1 MLRPKV
7 PIILMFAELTACSQ
21 SGTQEACRSLGFCD
35 EKLPPPVILDVLC
48 DPSQDAPCNHDTLS
62 KTLEAS
68 LRFAVLRPGS
78 RVRLFMLGKD
88 IASTSMIGEQITPKP
103 AKGSERAKKTA
114 SERFIGSAK
123 DFFAAAATPALD
135 APAAR
140 RSPLA
145 EALTKV
151 GLADDGG
158 LPRHVIVIS
167 DAREVGITDMEC
179 VPNLIKDDAFVS
191 TLKKQQLL
199 GSGLF
204 AGVDIDFVFEE
215 FRPNPNRGC
224 TVAIDREM
232 KVRGLWNAALHAAGA
247 AQVRFSSGPVVFT
260 SDDGLADDT
269 KGGTK

>member
-1 MLRPKV
+1 MRFLSLLGLLANIP
-7 PIILMFAELTACSQ
+7 
-21 SGTQEACRSLGFCD
+21 ACRDGGPEGVCHAVGLCD
-35 EKLPPPVILDVLC
+35 EKALPPVLIDVLC

-68 LRFAVLRPGS
+68 LRFAVIRPGS

-88 IASTSMIGEQITPKP
+88 VASTSMIGEQITPRP
-103 AKGSERAKKTA
+103 PKGSERAKKTA
-114 SERFIGSAK
+114 AERFIGSAK
-123 DFFAAAATPALD
+123 DFFSAAATPALD

-145 EALTKV
+145 EALTKI

-158 LPRHVIVIS
+158 LPRHLIVIS
-167 DAREVGITDMEC
+167 DAREVGLTDMEC
-179 VPNLIKDDAFVS
+179 VPTLIKDDAFLT

-204 AGVDIDFVFEE
+204 ASVDIDFVFEE

-224 TVAIDREM
+224 AVAIDREM
-232 KVRGLWNAALHAAGA
+232 KVRSLWTTALHAAGA
-247 AQVRFSSGPVVFT
+247 AQVRFSSGPVVFS
-260 SDDGLADDT
+260 SDEGVEDV
-269 KGGTK
+269 KGGAK